1 MTLTV
6 SDREAFLAEPHIGAL
21 AVHEEEGRGPLA
33 VPVWYHYTPG
43 GEVAFLTDGDSRK
56 AALITKAGRFTMLAQ
71 RMIPTYR
78 YVSVEGP
85 VISANPTTVE
95 EMAKIAARYL
105 HEDAVEGYVAQ
116 SNLSALVTFHM
127 RPERWLSADLG
138 TI

>member
-1 MTLTV
+1 MALMV
-6 SDREAFLAEPHIGAL
+6 LDRESFLAEPHIGAL
-21 AVHEEEGRGPLA
+21 AVQDEEGRGPLA

-56 AALITKAGRFTMLAQ
+56 AQLVTKAGRFTLLAQ
-71 RMIPTYR
+71 RTIPTYR

-85 VISANPTTVE
+85 VISSNPTTPE
-95 EMAKIAARYL
+95 EMAKIVGRYM
-105 HEDAVEGYVAQ
+105 HEDAVDGYVAQ
-116 SNLSALVTFHM
+116 SNLSVLVTFHM